1 MISNLD
7 FKRLT
12 SKSEVNPKIEATNPR
27 NRNMM
32 VVPVQMSMAYKT
44 MSYYMIFVS
53 ISLTLVYATRGKLS
67 LILSIRNVAKTTSPR
82 LMQTLAELERLLGQK
97 LRMLMMTSMARGTRS
112 EVTW

>member
-32 VVPVQMSMAYKT
+32 VEPVQMSMAYKT
-44 MSYYMIFVS
+44 MNY
-53 ISLTLVYATRGKLS
+53 
-67 LILSIRNVAKTTSPR
+67 
-82 LMQTLAELERLLGQK
+82 
-97 LRMLMMTSMARGTRS
+97 
-112 EVTW
+112 

>member
-1 MISNLD
+1 
-7 FKRLT
+7 
-12 SKSEVNPKIEATNPR
+12 
-27 NRNMM
+27 M
-32 VVPVQMSMAYKT
+32 VGPVQMSIAYKT
-44 MSYYMIFVS
+44 MSYYMNFVS
-53 ISLTLVYATRGKLS
+53 ISLTLVYPTTGKLS